1 MRCIMISL
9 PILALL
15 TPHLFAVVGVP
26 SPQAKKEAAK
36 GHWSTWRG
44 PNRDGLS
51 AETGLLS
58 SWQERGPTLAWKVKG
73 LGNGLSSVAVTEGRI
88 YTMGKRDGTIKMIA
102 LNSKD
107 GAKIWESE
115 ISVPR
120 QMKVPIAHLRLME
133 TACTV

>member
-1 MRCIMISL
+1 MRCIIISL
-9 PILALL
+9 VTLALL
-15 TPHLFAVVGVP
+15 TPNLSAVDGVP

-36 GHWSTWRG
+36 GNWPTWRG

-58 SWQERGPTLAWKVKG
+58 SWQERRPKLAWKVKG
-73 LGNGLSSVAVTEGRI
+73 LGNGLSSVAVAEGRI

-107 GAKIWESE
+107 GAKIWESDIGSE
-115 ISVPR
+115 ANEG
-120 QMKVPIAHLRLME
+120 PIAHLRLME

>member
-1 MRCIMISL
+1 MRCIVISL
-9 PILALL
+9 LILVLL
-15 TPHLFAVVGVP
+15 IPHLFAVVGVP

-36 GHWSTWRG
+36 GRSTWRS

-58 SWQERGPTLAWKVKG
+58 SWQERGPKLAWKVKG

-107 GAKIWESE
+107 LGIRHRFRGK
-115 ISVPR
+115 
-120 QMKVPIAHLRLME
+120 
-133 TACTV
+133 